1 MSKPAVLPPAA
12 EAKPAPTA
20 AVSTVAAAAA
30 AAAESSSS
38 SSDEA
43 DAAPATAPP
52 PQPSTAPVHEGE
64 ELAPQTY
71 DWGTGADSR
80 ARMDAR
86 RDELLGQEIGGSPE
100 LLAEWMKLVMKRSQI
115 ESEEVKADATPASGA
130 AKAGSDAASGGKKK
144 GGLFSG
150 WFTSSKADEVIEDV
164 PDHDLDDDGKP
175 LNRIDLL
182 RRQSKRAKM
191 AKLKAERLAASGGE
205 GADADAPVAA
215 GNKLVV
221 DDAAADGAAAVDA
234 EGNQGGGSS
243 SSSSSSSEAEPSF
256 KPTAP
261 VSEVVAAKEPKKSAK
276 KKKRKSGHKASATPA
291 AAPSTDSDSDDV
303 FSERKPKVKPAS
315 SSSSSSSDSENE
327 AVASAAV
334 PARTTHRPGVGS
346 ELTDHPVVRQLFDEL
361 AAVRAEG
368 ALMRQQM
375 RALGERVS
383 TMATELAVLRS
394 APADCDADAAAA
406 DRWPWQ
412 SVEGPQRSVT
422 LLDRKRELQQ
432 QAAPGI
438 SDAAAKVAWSQE
450 WTALTRVLEG
460 LQGGDSPPA
469 HMGDAVASGAGGED
483 AAASDVGFIL
493 VVGGRTGTLDPV
505 AYVEQLNLATGEWTV
520 ADALVEPRFGL
531 AAAADGRGSA
541 FAIAGSGSRSTN
553 NASVKT
559 VERYDVAAGRWE
571 LGQPCSTSRAGAA
584 AVAFEGE
591 LYVLGG
597 ASDALFGSVL
607 LKSVEKYDAAARTW
621 RAVAPMHTSRGGLA
635 AVVLDQ
641 QIYAIGGY
649 DDSVTCLNTVERFE
663 PKTNTWSPVAPMQ
676 SPRARLGAAVLGR
689 FIYAVGGYNGSER
702 LQSVERFDPAVG
714 RWESVPAMSFRR
726 DCARPAP
733 PRARAP
739 C

>member
-1 MSKPAVLPPAA
+1 
-12 EAKPAPTA
+12 
-20 AVSTVAAAAA
+20 
-30 AAAESSSS
+30 
-38 SSDEA
+38 
-43 DAAPATAPP
+43 
-52 PQPSTAPVHEGE
+52 
-64 ELAPQTY
+64 
-71 DWGTGADSR
+71 
-80 ARMDAR
+80 
-86 RDELLGQEIGGSPE
+86 
-100 LLAEWMKLVMKRSQI
+100 
-115 ESEEVKADATPASGA
+115 
-130 AKAGSDAASGGKKK
+130 
-144 GGLFSG
+144 
-150 WFTSSKADEVIEDV
+150 
-164 PDHDLDDDGKP
+164 
-175 LNRIDLL
+175 
-182 RRQSKRAKM
+182 M

-303 FSERKPKVKPAS
+303 FSERKPKVKPASS

-460 LQGGDSPPA
+460 FQGGDSPPA

-591 LYVLGG
+591 LYVLGSERCPLRLCTPQVCGEVRCRG
-597 ASDALFGSVL
+597 AHLAGSCSHAHVSRRARGGGVGSADLCHRGLRRFGHVPQHGGAVRAQDEYVVPRRADAVPPCPARRRGTWSLHLRRGRLQRLRAPAERGALRSGGRPVGVGPRHVIQARLCASGPTPRTRPL
-607 LKSVEKYDAAARTW
+607 LI
-621 RAVAPMHTSRGGLA
+621 VAPQTWPLLLLMGRCMPLGVTTAASGSRPSSA
-635 AVVLDQ
+635 
-641 QIYAIGGY
+641 
-649 DDSVTCLNTVERFE
+649 
-663 PKTNTWSPVAPMQ
+663 
-676 SPRARLGAAVLGR
+676 
-689 FIYAVGGYNGSER
+689 
-702 LQSVERFDPAVG
+702 
-714 RWESVPAMSFRR
+714 FRR
-726 DCARPAP
+726 AMAG
-733 PRARAP
+733 P
-739 C
+739 CFRRCGFSATGWRRRWWADACPLRQR